1 MNHAE
6 QENRAWLA
14 LTLVEGLSPANI
26 RNLLQKFGGPETV
39 LAQSAATL
47 SNILER
53 PVVEALLDASESEA
67 VQNALA
73 WLRDT
78 NNHLVTLADADY
90 PTLLLESGDPPA
102 VLYLKGRRELLEST
116 ALAVV
121 GSRNPTPQG
130 LQNAER
136 FSQALSD
143 AGLTIVSG
151 LALGIDAAAHLGG
164 LSGAAS
170 SIAVVGTGLDI
181 VYPARNRDLAHRL
194 AQEGALVSEFPLG
207 TPGRA
212 ANFPRRNRII
222 SGLSRG
228 CLVVE
233 AAIASGSLI
242 TARLAAEQGRDVF
255 AIPGSIHSPL
265 SKGCHQLIKQGAKLV
280 ESAEDVLGELGVSSV
295 TTASTRST
303 RSRSGT
309 SGKVSRVTEDAE
321 SLRSLEK
328 LLDALGHDP
337 VSIDELVRR
346 TGRAAEDIQAQ
357 LLELELAGTVAVMPG
372 GKVQR
377 LS

>member
-1 MNHAE
+1 MKHAE

-14 LTLVEGLSPANI
+14 LTLVPGVSPANI
-26 RNLLQKFGGPETV
+26 RKLLQKFGGPEAV

-47 SNILER
+47 GAVLEHKA
-53 PVVEALLDASESEA
+53 VEALLAAESSEPVEK
-67 VQNALA
+67 ALA
-73 WLRDT
+73 WLEEAD
-78 NNHLVTLADADY
+78 NHLVTLADADY
-90 PTLLLESGDPPA
+90 PPMLLESGDPPA
-102 VLYLKGRRELLEST
+102 VFYLKGRRELLNGA

-136 FSQALSD
+136 FSQALSN

-164 LSGAAS
+164 LAGAAS

-194 AQEGALVSEFPLG
+194 AREGALISEFPLG
-207 TPGRA
+207 MPGIA

-233 AAIASGSLI
+233 AAVASGSLI
-242 TARLAAEQGRDVF
+242 TARLAAEQGREVF

-280 ESAEDVLGELGVSSV
+280 ESAEDVLGELGLSAGVVASSKSAAAGNKLARGSQV
-295 TTASTRST
+295 GGPGAPD
-303 RSRSGT
+303 G
-309 SGKVSRVTEDAE
+309 
-321 SLRSLEK
+321 K
-328 LLDALGHDP
+328 LLEALGHDP
-337 VSIDELVRR
+337 VSVDELARR
-346 TGRAAEDIQAQ
+346 TGRSAEDIQSS
-357 LLELELAGTVAVMPG
+357 LLTLELAGSVAVMPG